1 MRELDLEVWGQRM
14 ARFVATLQAP
24 VMAIYGR
31 EFDVALKSDQS
42 PVTEADWWVHRQIMQ
57 FLAEM
62 TPDIPVLSEE
72 ACEIPL
78 SQRQQWQRWWLVD
91 PLDGTKEFIA
101 GSAEFTVNLALI
113 EQGRSVFGLVGVP
126 AQGLLYYGG
135 KQHGAHRQQQG
146 HTQPISASHRQ
157 QPLRVV
163 ASKRHSSPEQEALLA
178 ELSSKTSIELVNAG
192 SSLKF
197 CWLAEGRADFY
208 PRLAPTSQWDT
219 AAAQAVLAAAGG
231 DIFTTQLTPLR
242 YNTEDNILNP
252 HFLALG
258 DINAPWRKVLGD
270 L

>member
-1 MRELDLEVWGQRM
+1 MAFEPAVLEQLCQLVEQAGQAILPFWRNNAEVELKAD
-14 ARFVATLQAP
+14 
-24 VMAIYGR
+24 
-31 EFDVALKSDQS
+31 DS
-42 PVTEADWWVHRQIMQ
+42 PVTQAD
-57 FLAEM
+57 LAANEIISAGLARI

-72 ACEIPL
+72 ACAIPL

-101 GSAEFTVNLALI
+101 GSTEFTVNLALI

-146 HTQPISASHRQ
+146 HTQPVSASHRQ

-219 AAAQAVLAAAGG
+219 AAAQAVLEGAGG
-231 DIFTTQLTPLR
+231 AVLDPQGQPLG
-242 YNTEDNILNP
+242 YVQSSSYLNP
-252 HFLALG
+252 QFFAYGLDQHLY
-258 DINAPWRKVLGD
+258 
-270 L
+270 